1 LYLIVQVLS
10 RFQPS
15 PATTARFGAMFATL
29 TTQMVTH
36 DISLAGVIPQAA
48 VKSTP
53 PFTGTKPRTA
63 LHQVSNK
70 HGQCKR
76 LERDP
81 ARGGGS
87 DARGGGGGG
96 RQAHGG
102 TSTGPTLRPSKSKAR
117 AKLLT
122 TTLSANL
129 VIHTDI
135 CL

>member
-1 LYLIVQVLS
+1 MDHHDANKLMRYISQAAKYPDMPTAARIIQGQMLDLIVRVLS
-10 RFQPS
+10 KFQLEPS
-15 PATTARFGAMFATL
+15 PGTTARFGAMFATL

-36 DISLAGVIPQAA
+36 DISLAGVIPKAA

-76 LERDP
+76 LERDQ

-87 DARGGGGGG
+87 DA
-96 RQAHGG
+96 
-102 TSTGPTLRPSKSKAR
+102 
-117 AKLLT
+117 
-122 TTLSANL
+122 
-129 VIHTDI
+129 
-135 CL
+135 